1 MPTDWSSVPLNR
13 DDCPMGHVL
22 LHPSAPPGDPIYVA
36 ADSILTVQEQGPGTV
51 VGLPMGRL
59 TVRENIRE
67 VFRRKAEANTV
78 EGVTAIPQPTIFPDK
93 PDRVRKKA

>member
-1 MPTDWSSVPLNR
+1 MVVDWSGVPMNAYDAPL
-13 DDCPMGHVL
+13 GHVRL
-22 LHPSAPPGDPIYVA
+22 TPAVEYGRPFFVA
-36 ADSILTVQEQGPGTV
+36 ASSILTVEEAPLGTI
-51 VGLPMGRL
+51 VGLPLGRL

-78 EGVTAIPQPTIFPDK
+78 GATEVVEK

>member
-13 DDCPMGHVL
+13 DDCPIGHVV
-22 LHPSAPPGDPIYVA
+22 LHPTSPPGDPIYVA
-36 ADSILTVQEQGPGTV
+36 ADCILTVQEQGPCTV

-78 EGVTAIPQPTIFPDK
+78 EGNAAPPPVVFPDPK